1 MNDAGAFEEALVTV
15 EVLQGS
21 TLEDRIDLIVETAD
35 TVEEV
40 GIPGF
45 GMPGYRFVSD
55 DPGDEVYG
63 YVIPISEEG
72 DGLAL
77 LITGWEYLSPATD
90 LREPVDIIA
99 NTIEPLQ

>member
-1 MNDAGAFEEALVTV
+1 M
-15 EVLQGS
+15 
-21 TLEDRIDLIVETAD
+21 
-35 TVEEV
+35 EEV
-40 GIPGF
+40 RIPGF
-45 GMPGYRFVSD
+45 ATPAYLFVNE

-63 YVIPISEEG
+63 YVVPVDETG

-77 LITGWEYLSPATD
+77 LITGWEYLAPATD